1 MSQIKDIE
9 ENIQEESTEITHP
22 ETLSVWGLAWPPI
35 VGNLL
40 FASVGVISIKA
51 VGTLGAEAVAA
62 VGTGQRMVWV
72 FQALLMAVMTGTTA
86 LVARA
91 VGSKNMIEAAH
102 VTRLAIGVSIA
113 LSLITTLVIVLFAEK
128 FIGIFG
134 LDPVAQEL
142 AVTYL
147 TISILFIPFMA
158 IGMVIGA
165 ALRAAGDVKT
175 PMYIGIFTNIIAI
188 YLLLGLVNGQY
199 GMPKLGILG
208 AALAMGISFTIGA
221 AIQLYLWLANKLVV
235 PLGKAGAFTKERLRQ
250 LITISYPAGIES
262 FVFQFGMLSFFWIVA
277 MYGTEEVAAYNIG
290 VNILMLSFILGNGFS
305 VAAATLSGQFLG
317 ASDPVAAYKSGY
329 QAAGMTML
337 AMSLSGLLL
346 AFFAEPIAW
355 FFIQDEEVVKY
366 AVIFVWIFAL
376 AQPFMALEFSLGSTL
391 RGAGDTRS
399 PLVITIIGLLVIRV
413 PIAFLLYYLEMPVQ
427 WIFATLIIDY
437 FVKGILLITRYRS
450 KRWMKVLK
458 TSS

>member
-9 ENIQEESTEITHP
+9 ENIQEESIEITHP

-113 LSLITTLVIVLFAEK
+113 LSLITTLLIVLFAEK

-208 AALAMGISFTIGA
+208 AALAMGISFAIGA

-235 PLGKAGAFTKERLRQ
+235 PLGKAGSFTKERLRQ

-355 FFIQDEEVVKY
+355 FFIQDEEVVKF
-366 AVIFVWIFAL
+366 AVIFVWIFAM

-399 PLVITIIGLLVIRV
+399 PLVITIIGLLIIRV

>member
-235 PLGKAGAFTKERLRQ
+235 PIGKAGSFTKERLRQ

-355 FFIQDEEVVKY
+355 FFIQDEEVVKF
-366 AVIFVWIFAL
+366 AVIFVWIFAM

-399 PLVITIIGLLVIRV
+399 PLVITIIGLLIIRV

>member
-175 PMYIGIFTNIIAI
+175 PMYIGVFTNIIAI

-208 AALAMGISFTIGA
+208 AALAMGIAFTIGA

-235 PLGKAGAFTKERLRQ
+235 PIGKAGSFTKERLRQ

-355 FFIQDEEVVKY
+355 FFIQDEEVVKF
-366 AVIFVWIFAL
+366 AVIFVWIFAM

-399 PLVITIIGLLVIRV
+399 PLVITIIGLLIIRV

>member
-1 MSQIKDIE
+1 MSQIKDLE
-9 ENIQEESTEITHP
+9 DNIQEESTEISHP

-355 FFIQDEEVVKY
+355 FFIQDEEVVKF
-366 AVIFVWIFAL
+366 AVIFVWIFAM

>member
-9 ENIQEESTEITHP
+9 ENTQEESIEITHP

-221 AIQLYLWLANKLVV
+221 TIQLYLWLANKLVV
-235 PLGKAGAFTKERLRQ
+235 PLGKAGSFTKERLRQ

-317 ASDPVAAYKSGY
+317 ASDPDAAYKSGY

-355 FFIQDEEVVKY
+355 FFIQDEEVVKF
-366 AVIFVWIFAL
+366 AVIFVWIFAM

>member
-113 LSLITTLVIVLFAEK
+113 LSLVTTLVIVLFAEK

-235 PLGKAGAFTKERLRQ
+235 PLGKAGSFTKERLRQ

-355 FFIQDEEVVKY
+355 FFIKDEEVVKF
-366 AVIFVWIFAL
+366 AVIFVWIFAM

-399 PLVITIIGLLVIRV
+399 PLVITIIGLLIIRV

>member
-91 VGSKNMIEAAH
+91 VGSKDMIEAAH

-235 PLGKAGAFTKERLRQ
+235 PIGKAGSFTKERLRQ

-317 ASDPVAAYKSGY
+317 ASNPVAAYKSGY

-355 FFIQDEEVVKY
+355 FFIQDEEVVKF
-366 AVIFVWIFAL
+366 AVIFVWIFAM

>member
-9 ENIQEESTEITHP
+9 ENIQEESIEITHP

-113 LSLITTLVIVLFAEK
+113 LSLITTLVIVLFAER

-134 LDPVAQEL
+134 LAPVAQEL

-208 AALAMGISFTIGA
+208 AALAMGISFAIGA

-235 PLGKAGAFTKERLRQ
+235 PLGKAGSFTKERLRQ

-346 AFFAEPIAW
+346 TFFAEPIAW
-355 FFIQDEEVVKY
+355 FFIQDEEVVKF
-366 AVIFVWIFAL
+366 AVIFVWIFAM

>member
-9 ENIQEESTEITHP
+9 ENTQEESIEITHP

-113 LSLITTLVIVLFAEK
+113 LSLITTLLIVLFAEK

-221 AIQLYLWLANKLVV
+221 TIQLYLWLANKLVV
-235 PLGKAGAFTKERLRQ
+235 PLGKAGSFTKERLRQ

-317 ASDPVAAYKSGY
+317 ASNPVAAYKSGY

-355 FFIQDEEVVKY
+355 FFIQDEEVVKF
-366 AVIFVWIFAL
+366 AVIFVWIFAM

>member
-1 MSQIKDIE
+1 MSQLQDIDE
-9 ENIQEESTEITHP
+9 KTPDESTEISHP

-35 VGNLL
+35 LGNLL
-40 FASVGVISIKA
+40 WSSVGIISIKA
-51 VGTLGAEAVAA
+51 VGTLGAAAVAA

-91 VGSKNMIEAAH
+91 IGSNNIIEASQ
-102 VTRLAIGVSIA
+102 VTRLAIKVSLL
-113 LSLITTLVIVLFAEK
+113 LSIITTIIIVIFAEPL
-128 FIGIFG
+128 ISIFG
-134 LDPVAQEL
+134 LDLEAQKL

-147 TISILFIPFMA
+147 TISILFIPFMTF
-158 IGMVIGA
+158 GMVIGA

-199 GMPKLGILG
+199 GLPKLGIAG
-208 AALAMGISFTIGA
+208 AALAMGISFTLGA
-221 AIQLYLWLANKLVV
+221 LIQLYLWMANKLVV
-235 PLGKAGAFTKERLRQ
+235 PLGRTGSYTKERLNQ
-250 LITISYPAGIES
+250 LITVSYPAGIES
-262 FVFQFGMLSFFWIVA
+262 IVFQFGMLAFFWIVA

-317 ASDPVAAYKSGY
+317 ASDPDAAYRSGY
-329 QAAGMTML
+329 QSAGMTML

-355 FFIQDEEVVKY
+355 FFIQDKEVVRF
-366 AVIFVWIFAL
+366 AVVFVWIFAL
-376 AQPFMALEFSLGSTL
+376 SQPFMALEFSLGSTL

-399 PLVITIIGLLVIRV
+399 PLVITIVGLLLIRV
-413 PIAFLLYYLEMPVQ
+413 PIAFLLFYLEMPVQ
-427 WIFATLIIDY
+427 WIFATLIFDY
-437 FVKGILLITRYRS
+437 LAKGVLLILRYRS

>member
-208 AALAMGISFTIGA
+208 AALAMGISFAIGA
-221 AIQLYLWLANKLVV
+221 TIQLYLWLANKLVV
-235 PLGKAGAFTKERLRQ
+235 PLGKAGSFTKERLRQ

-355 FFIQDEEVVKY
+355 FFIQDEEVVKF
-366 AVIFVWIFAL
+366 AVIFVWIFAM

>member
-9 ENIQEESTEITHP
+9 ENTQEESIEITHP

-113 LSLITTLVIVLFAEK
+113 LSLITTLLIVLFAEK

-175 PMYIGIFTNIIAI
+175 PMYIGVFTNIIAI

-208 AALAMGISFTIGA
+208 AALAMGISFAIGA

-235 PLGKAGAFTKERLRQ
+235 PLGKAGSFTKERLRQ

-317 ASDPVAAYKSGY
+317 ASNPVAAYKSGY

-355 FFIQDEEVVKY
+355 FFIQDEEVVKF
-366 AVIFVWIFAL
+366 AVIFVWIFAM

>member
-9 ENIQEESTEITHP
+9 ENTQEESIEITHP

-113 LSLITTLVIVLFAEK
+113 LSLITTLVIVLFAER

-134 LDPVAQEL
+134 LAPVAQEL

-208 AALAMGISFTIGA
+208 AALAMGISFAIGA

-235 PLGKAGAFTKERLRQ
+235 PLGKAGAFTKERLKQ

-355 FFIQDEEVVKY
+355 FFIQDEEVVKF
-366 AVIFVWIFAL
+366 AVIFVWIFAM

>member
-9 ENIQEESTEITHP
+9 ENTQEESIEITHP

-113 LSLITTLVIVLFAEK
+113 LSLITTLLIVLFAEK

-134 LDPVAQEL
+134 LAPVAQEL

-175 PMYIGIFTNIIAI
+175 PMYIGVFTNIIAI

-221 AIQLYLWLANKLVV
+221 TIQLYLWLANKLVV
-235 PLGKAGAFTKERLRQ
+235 PLGKAGSFTKERLRQ

-317 ASDPVAAYKSGY
+317 ASNPVAAYKSGY

-355 FFIQDEEVVKY
+355 FFIQDEEVVKF
-366 AVIFVWIFAL
+366 AVIFVWIFAM

>member
-9 ENIQEESTEITHP
+9 ENTQEESIEITHP

-113 LSLITTLVIVLFAEK
+113 LSLITTLLIVLFAEK

-208 AALAMGISFTIGA
+208 AALAMGISFAIGA

-235 PLGKAGAFTKERLRQ
+235 PLGKAGSFTKERLRQ

-317 ASDPVAAYKSGY
+317 ASNPVAAYKSGY

-355 FFIQDEEVVKY
+355 FFIQDEEVVKF
-366 AVIFVWIFAL
+366 AVIFVWIFAM

>member
-235 PLGKAGAFTKERLRQ
+235 PLGKAGSFTKERLRQ

-355 FFIQDEEVVKY
+355 FFIQDEEVVKF
-366 AVIFVWIFAL
+366 AVIFVWIFAM

>member
-337 AMSLSGLLL
+337 AMSLSGHLL
-346 AFFAEPIAW
+346 AFFADPIAW
-355 FFIQDEEVVKY
+355 LFIQDEEVVKF
-366 AVIFVWIFAL
+366 AVIFVWIFAM

>member
-235 PLGKAGAFTKERLRQ
+235 PLGKAGSFTKERLRQ

-317 ASDPVAAYKSGY
+317 ASDPDAAYKSGY

-355 FFIQDEEVVKY
+355 FFIQDEEVVKF
-366 AVIFVWIFAL
+366 AVIFVWIFAM

>member
-9 ENIQEESTEITHP
+9 ENTLEESIEITHP

-113 LSLITTLVIVLFAEK
+113 LSLITTLLIVLFAEK

-134 LDPVAQEL
+134 LAPVAQEL

-175 PMYIGIFTNIIAI
+175 PMYIGVFTNIIAI

-208 AALAMGISFTIGA
+208 AALAMGISFAIGA

-235 PLGKAGAFTKERLRQ
+235 PLGKAGSFTKERLRQ

-317 ASDPVAAYKSGY
+317 ASNPVAAYKSGY

-355 FFIQDEEVVKY
+355 FFIQDEEVVKF
-366 AVIFVWIFAL
+366 AVIFVWIFAM

>member
-9 ENIQEESTEITHP
+9 ENTQEESIEITHP

-113 LSLITTLVIVLFAEK
+113 LSLITTLVIVLFAER

-134 LDPVAQEL
+134 LAPVAQEL

-175 PMYIGIFTNIIAI
+175 PMYIGVFTNIIAI

-208 AALAMGISFTIGA
+208 AALAMGISFAIGA

-235 PLGKAGAFTKERLRQ
+235 PLGKAGSFTKERLRQ

-346 AFFAEPIAW
+346 AFLAEPIAW
-355 FFIQDEEVVKY
+355 FFIQDEEVVKF
-366 AVIFVWIFAL
+366 AVIFVWIFAM

>member
-113 LSLITTLVIVLFAEK
+113 LSLITTLLIVLFAEK

-235 PLGKAGAFTKERLRQ
+235 PLGKAGSFTKERLRQ

-355 FFIQDEEVVKY
+355 FFIKDEEVVKF
-366 AVIFVWIFAL
+366 AVIFVWIFAM

-427 WIFATLIIDY
+427 WIFATL
-437 FVKGILLITRYRS
+437 R
-450 KRWMKVLK
+450 
-458 TSS
+458 

>member
-235 PLGKAGAFTKERLRQ
+235 PIGKAGSFTKERLRQ

-355 FFIQDEEVVKY
+355 FFIKDEEVVKF
-366 AVIFVWIFAL
+366 AVIFVWIFAM

-399 PLVITIIGLLVIRV
+399 PLVITIIGLLIIRV

>member
-9 ENIQEESTEITHP
+9 ENTQEESIEITHP
-22 ETLSVWGLAWPPI
+22 ETIRVWGVACPPI
-35 VGNLL
+35 VANLL
-40 FASVGVISIKA
+40 IASVGVISIKA

-221 AIQLYLWLANKLVV
+221 TIQLYLWLANKLVV
-235 PLGKAGAFTKERLRQ
+235 PLGKAGSFTKERLRQ

-317 ASDPVAAYKSGY
+317 ASDRVAAYKSGY

-355 FFIQDEEVVKY
+355 FFIQDEEVVKF
-366 AVIFVWIFAL
+366 AVIFVWIFAM

>member
-355 FFIQDEEVVKY
+355 FFIKDEEVVKF
-366 AVIFVWIFAL
+366 AVIFVWIFAM

-399 PLVITIIGLLVIRV
+399 PLVITIIGLLIIRV

-458 TSS
+458 TSP

>member
-9 ENIQEESTEITHP
+9 ENIQEESIEITHP

-134 LDPVAQEL
+134 LAPVAQEL

-221 AIQLYLWLANKLVV
+221 TIQLYLWLANKLVV
-235 PLGKAGAFTKERLRQ
+235 PLGKAGSFTKERLRQ

-355 FFIQDEEVVKY
+355 FFIQDEEVVKF
-366 AVIFVWIFAL
+366 AVIFVWIFAM

>member
-9 ENIQEESTEITHP
+9 ENIQEESIEITHP

-113 LSLITTLVIVLFAEK
+113 LSLITTLLIVLFAEK

-208 AALAMGISFTIGA
+208 AALAMGISFAIGA

-235 PLGKAGAFTKERLRQ
+235 PLGKAGSFTKERLRQ

-317 ASDPVAAYKSGY
+317 ASNPVAAYKSGY

-355 FFIQDEEVVKY
+355 FFIQDEEVVKF
-366 AVIFVWIFAL
+366 AVIFVWIFAM

>member
-9 ENIQEESTEITHP
+9 ENTQEESIEITHP

-113 LSLITTLVIVLFAEK
+113 LSLITTLLIVLFAEK

-221 AIQLYLWLANKLVV
+221 TIQLYLWLANKLVV
-235 PLGKAGAFTKERLRQ
+235 PLGKAGSFTKERLRQ

-355 FFIQDEEVVKY
+355 FFIQDEEVVKF
-366 AVIFVWIFAL
+366 AVIFVWIFAM

-399 PLVITIIGLLVIRV
+399 PLVITIIGLLVLRV

>member
-9 ENIQEESTEITHP
+9 ENTQEESIEITHP

-235 PLGKAGAFTKERLRQ
+235 PLGKAGSFTKERLRQ

-355 FFIQDEEVVKY
+355 FFIQDEEVVKF
-366 AVIFVWIFAL
+366 AVIFVWIFAM

>member
-9 ENIQEESTEITHP
+9 ENTQEESIEITHP

-134 LDPVAQEL
+134 LAPVAQEL

-221 AIQLYLWLANKLVV
+221 TIQLYLWLANKLVV
-235 PLGKAGAFTKERLRQ
+235 PLGKAGSFTKERLRQ

-355 FFIQDEEVVKY
+355 FFIQDEEVVKF
-366 AVIFVWIFAL
+366 AVIFVWIFAM

>member
-9 ENIQEESTEITHP
+9 ENIQEESIEITHP

-113 LSLITTLVIVLFAEK
+113 LSLITTLLIVLFAEK

-134 LDPVAQEL
+134 LAPVAQEL

-175 PMYIGIFTNIIAI
+175 PMYIGVFTNIIAI

-208 AALAMGISFTIGA
+208 AALAMGISFAIGA

-235 PLGKAGAFTKERLRQ
+235 PLGKAGSFTKERLRQ

-355 FFIQDEEVVKY
+355 FFIQDEEVVKF
-366 AVIFVWIFAL
+366 AVIFVWIFAM

>member
-102 VTRLAIGVSIA
+102 VTRLAIGVSIV
-113 LSLITTLVIVLFAEK
+113 LSLITTLLIVLFAEK

-235 PLGKAGAFTKERLRQ
+235 PIGKAGSFTKERLRQ

-355 FFIQDEEVVKY
+355 FFIQDEEVVKF
-366 AVIFVWIFAL
+366 AVIFVWIFAM

>member
-235 PLGKAGAFTKERLRQ
+235 PLGKAGSFTKERLRQ

-355 FFIQDEEVVKY
+355 FFIKDEEVVKF
-366 AVIFVWIFAL
+366 AVIFVWIFAM

-458 TSS
+458 TSP

>member
-86 LVARA
+86 LVGRA

-235 PLGKAGAFTKERLRQ
+235 PIGKAGSFTKERLRQ

-355 FFIQDEEVVKY
+355 FFIQDEEVVKF
-366 AVIFVWIFAL
+366 AVIFVWIFAM